1 MDIHKNNNHLKIIY
15 LHQYFRK
22 PEEGGAV
29 RSYYLAKA
37 LVEQGHQVELITAYN
52 QKKRQTIDYEGITI
66 HYLPIYYDNSLG
78 FVGRAW
84 AFLRYFW
91 QSFWLARQIK
101 QADLVYAA
109 SVPMTVGI
117 TAILLKKFKKIPFC
131 FEVGD
136 LWPQAPIDL
145 GFIRNYW
152 LKKLLFWLEQQIY
165 RQAKQV
171 VVVSPSIAEA
181 VAKIAPQK
189 PILLIPNIA
198 DTNFFVPSTKNIPLM
213 QKLGLENKFVVAYFG
228 AVAYANHLEYLLKIA
243 EYGQNNPH
251 LQVHF
256 LIIGVGGRLPE
267 IQKQAQAL
275 QLKNL
280 RFFPLLD
287 KPALLELLT
296 VVDAGYV
303 SFLNQPI
310 LETCSPNK
318 FFDSLAAGKL
328 LISNVKGWLQTLVE
342 DNQAGFYADPEKPAE
357 FWQKIQAFLND
368 PSLLQTYQKNARKL
382 AEAQFSRQV
391 LGQKLGAFLEMGEL
405 PKGEL

>member
-1 MDIHKNNNHLKIIY
+1 LKIIY

-101 QADLVYAA
+101 QTDLVYAA

-136 LWPQAPIDL
+136 MWPQAPIEL

-152 LKKLLFWLEQQIY
+152 LKKLLFWLEKQIY

-181 VAKIAPQK
+181 VAKIVPQK
-189 PILLIPNIA
+189 PILLIPNIS
-198 DTNFFVPSTKNIPLM
+198 DTDFFAPSTKKEALRR
-213 QKLGLENKFVVAYFG
+213 KFGVEGKFVVAYYG

-243 EYGQNNPH
+243 EFGQKNNH
-251 LQVHF
+251 SKVHF
-256 LIIGVGGRLPE
+256 FIAGAGGRLAD
-267 IQKQAQAL
+267 IQRQAEEL

-280 RFFPLLD
+280 SFFPLLD
-287 KPALLELLT
+287 KPALLELLS

-303 SFLNQPI
+303 SFLNQPV

-318 FFDSLAAGKL
+318 FFDSLASGKL
-328 LISNVKGWLQTLVE
+328 VISNVKGWLKNLVE
-342 DNQAGFYADPEKPAE
+342 ENEAGFYADPENPAE
-357 FWQKIQAFLND
+357 FWEKIQNFLND
-368 PSLLQTYQKNARKL
+368 PAVLQTYQQNARKL
-382 AEAQFSRQV
+382 AESQFSRQI
-391 LGQKLGAFLEMGEL
+391 LGQKLVQFLENG
-405 PKGEL
+405 K